1 MFGLERNEC
10 ASRIDTSFHPIA
22 GKPRVRN
29 CEGGGRGFVLIM
41 SSIFPGA
48 ASSAWTGT
56 RGKIE
61 HSHVETACVGRP
73 GQALHLCK
81 ARPRPSQ
88 RRLSLTAR
96 LLGRPRPRAAVERRR
111 HWTTVQRK
119 KSLLQLG
126 IGFDPR
132 SESRADSRRAR
143 QHWPLFAILL
153 FFRLAPLLLF
163 LITVVYDPSNLR
175 TGGEHTDKQH
185 RIRARPWCP
194 PVPAGCMI
202 LGPSETRVRG
212 RDVRA
217 VWR

>member
-96 LLGRPRPRAAVERRR
+96 LLRRATRL
-111 HWTTVQRK
+111 
-119 KSLLQLG
+119 S
-126 IGFDPR
+126 
-132 SESRADSRRAR
+132 SESRANARPFGGEDS
-143 QHWPLFAILL
+143 
-153 FFRLAPLLLF
+153 
-163 LITVVYDPSNLR
+163 VR
-175 TGGEHTDKQH
+175 TGQV
-185 RIRARPWCP
+185 RSAIRKRLSASRLLDCP
-194 PVPAGCMI
+194 HLLSPRSSFLSSSRLHSTPDSSLSG
-202 LGPSETRVRG
+202 
-212 RDVRA
+212 
-217 VWR
+217 